1 MMKRLTVREIIKFGI
16 KIEKESFRFY
26 RNASKKIEDNET
38 KSLTDDLADQ
48 EIEHLNKLQ
57 ILLNEDIVTTAELN
71 ETVETD
77 DILSESIV
85 KTSAI
90 KKGAGSI
97 DILAIALK
105 REKNTKENYERFL
118 KLTPMNEQI
127 ADAFKELREMEE
139 KHVQIIAEKINSI
152 KKNN

>member
-57 ILLNEDIVTTAELN
+57 ILLNEDIVTAAELN

-97 DILAIALK
+97 DILGIALE
-105 REKNTKENYERFL
+105 REKNTKQNYERFL
-118 KLTPMNEQI
+118 NLTPMNEQI